1 MNSPPRQRATPIR
14 SLIRGL
20 NLWRQSSSLRVFIN
34 VIQVLTTIKSSKKVF
49 YAKSLLS
56 GS

>member
-1 MNSPPRQRATPIR
+1 MASDYP
-14 SLIRGL
+14 LIS
-20 NLWRQSSSLRVFIN
+20 SSSLRVFIN
-34 VIQVLTTIKSSKKVF
+34 VIQVLTTIKSCKKVF